1 MHFYHKIFVSI
12 DIKGFSF
19 QIFGSCFHSAVN
31 FTNFTNHNSLNNF
44 IMHYELKKVIIMN
57 YELCIMNCE
66 LCIMTLVR
74 DKK

>member
-1 MHFYHKIFVSI
+1 MHFYHKNFVSI

-44 IMHYELKKVIIMN
+44 YRSEYNEYLLVGLKI
-57 YELCIMNCE
+57 
-66 LCIMTLVR
+66 
-74 DKK
+74 